1 MATNPLRPD
10 DAKAN
15 IWVALLAFAVAAVA
29 LSHGEAGLTALVAA
43 LCGASLVFVRLRQ
56 ERDAVDAR
64 LGLADALTHARELL
78 ARDAH
83 QQALRVAHDVAERAQ
98 SEPMQR
104 AAVEL
109 TAWCQLGLGR
119 PEAARDAL
127 SWLAGSGAIDP
138 YCLAAV
144 EDGCGQSLWALH
156 IVERAAKKGQLSR
169 EATLFRIDL
178 CARLRGVEA
187 ACSLTLQQLARLKR
201 EDAERVLGFARA
213 SHIDGH
219 AILALARA
227 VATVGAA
234 RS

>member
-10 DAKAN
+10 DAKAS
-15 IWVALLAFAVAAVA
+15 IWVALLAFAVAALA
-29 LSHGEAGLTALVAA
+29 LSHGQAGLTAMVAA
-43 LCGASLVFVRLRQ
+43 LCGASLIFVRLRQ

-64 LGLADALTHARELL
+64 LGLADELARARDLL
-78 ARDAH
+78 GRDAH
-83 QQALRVAHDVAERAQ
+83 QQALRVAQEVAERAQ

-104 AAVEL
+104 AAIEL
-109 TAWCQLGLGR
+109 VAWCQLGLGR

-156 IVERAAKKGQLSR
+156 IVERAAKKGLLSR

-178 CARLRGVEA
+178 CARLRGMEA
-187 ACSLTLQQLARLKR
+187 ACWLTLQQLARLRR

-213 SHIDGH
+213 SHVEGL
-219 AILALARA
+219 ATVALARA
-227 VATVGAA
+227 VATFAQA

>member
-10 DAKAN
+10 DTKAN
-15 IWVALLAFAVAAVA
+15 IWVALLAFAMAAVA
-29 LSHGEAGLTALVAA
+29 LSHGQAGLTALVAA
-43 LCGASLVFVRLRQ
+43 MCGASLVFVRLRQ
-56 ERDAVDAR
+56 ERDAGDAR
-64 LGLADALTHARELL
+64 LGLADELTRARALL
-78 ARDAH
+78 ARDAP
-83 QQALRVAHDVAERAQ
+83 QQALRVAHEVAERAQ

-109 TAWCQLGLGR
+109 VAWCQLGLGR
-119 PEAARDAL
+119 PAAARNAL

-178 CARLRGVEA
+178 CARLRGMEA
-187 ACSLTLQQLARLKR
+187 ACWLTLQQLARLRR

-213 SHIDGH
+213 SHVEGR
-219 AILALARA
+219 ATLALARA
-227 VATVGAA
+227 VAAFA
-234 RS
+234 PSRS